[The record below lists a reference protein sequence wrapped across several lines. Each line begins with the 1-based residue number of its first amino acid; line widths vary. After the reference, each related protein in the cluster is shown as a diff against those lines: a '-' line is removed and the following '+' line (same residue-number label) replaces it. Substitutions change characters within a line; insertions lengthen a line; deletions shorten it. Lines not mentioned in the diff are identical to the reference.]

1 MSDEVKVGEIV
12 KFFSKPSVAAIKV
25 TENAFSVG
33 DELHYKGATTDFSE
47 VVESMEVEK
56 EKVTDA
62 KTGDMVGIQVS
73 QRVRPGDGVF
83 KVTG

>member
-12 KFFSKPSVAAIKV
+12 KYFSKPSVAAIKV
-25 TENAFSVG
+25 TENSFSVG
-33 DELHYKGATTDFSE
+33 DELRYKGATTDFSE

-56 EKVTDA
+56 EKVADA
-62 KTGDMVGIQVS
+62 KTGDMVGIKVS

-83 KVTG
+83 KITG